1 MRVGVIGCGNVSIGA
16 HFPAL
21 LATEGIE
28 VVAAADP
35 TPERL
40 AMAGELGV
48 PPGGLAADWREVV
61 ARDDVDGLVIA
72 TPQRFRT
79 EIALAG
85 AAAGK
90 HLLLEKPL
98 ALAPAEAQRIA
109 DAAAAAGVVA
119 ATNHNYHHMPVY
131 RLLHDV
137 IASGEIGAPE
147 VAVLNFLGVEDR
159 PGAAAFSPRWRH
171 FTAEAGGGVL
181 MDMLHAVYL
190 ANWFL
195 GAEPVAVSATVG
207 KRFPDDG
214 DVEDEALV
222 RYDYP
227 NGHAMVN
234 MAWGHGPGGIEIT
247 GTGGRAISI
256 NQGFGTH
263 PFVPPERV
271 VVVGSE
277 GQRDIVPGEAP
288 RYGFAGIVADWRDA
302 IRDRR
307 APLASAQD
315 GVTVLSQ
322 VVGAYASAAL
332 GREVALPLD
341 PEDPVYQLGAMGIA
355 RLPLPPESPVRRLGL
370 FGAGE
375 GSRGQG

>member
-1 MRVGVIGCGNVSIGA
+1 MRVGVVGCGNVAIHA
-16 HFPAL
+16 HLPAL
-21 LATEGIE
+21 LASEGIE
-28 VVAAADP
+28 LVAAADP

-40 AMAGELGV
+40 ALAGEHGV
-48 PPGGLAADWREVV
+48 PSDGLSADWRDLVDRPDIDGVV
-61 ARDDVDGLVIA
+61 VA

-98 ALAPAEAQRIA
+98 ALAPAEAQAIA
-109 DAAAAAGVVA
+109 DAAERAGIVA
-119 ATNHNYHHMPVY
+119 ATNHNYHFIPVY
-131 RLLHDV
+131 RLIHDT

-190 ANWFL
+190 ANWFM
-195 GAEPVAVSATVG
+195 GSAPVAVSATVG

-214 DVEDEALV
+214 DVEDLALV

-227 NGHAMVN
+227 SGYAMVN
-234 MAWGHGPGGIEIT
+234 MAWGKGPGGIEIT
-247 GTGGRAISI
+247 GETGRALSF
-256 NQGFGTH
+256 NQDYATH
-263 PFVPPERV
+263 PFVPAEKV
-271 VVVGSE
+271 AVVGPDGLRE
-277 GQRDIVPGEAP
+277 LIPGEPP
-288 RYGFAGIVADWRDA
+288 RYGFAGIVEDWRDA
-302 IRDRR
+302 IVECRS
-307 APLASAQD
+307 PLASVAA

-332 GREVALPLD
+332 GREVALPLS
-341 PEDPVYQLGAMGIA
+341 PGDPVYEYGAVGIS
-355 RLPLPPESPVRRLGL
+355 RLPLPERSPVRRLGL
-370 FGAGE
+370 FGMSKAAPA
-375 GSRGQG
+375 